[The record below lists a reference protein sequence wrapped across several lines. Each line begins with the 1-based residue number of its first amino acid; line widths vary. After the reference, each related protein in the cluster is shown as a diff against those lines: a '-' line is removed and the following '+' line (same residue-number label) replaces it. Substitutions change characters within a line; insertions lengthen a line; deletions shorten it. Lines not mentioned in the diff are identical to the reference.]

1 MALAPGSEPGQAGS
15 PAAQENGLKDGAPC
29 DSEGPRE
36 PQALDSSIPETSKSV
51 CVPDSPASIAGF
63 DSNAA
68 NMERGDARGK
78 PNDAQRYPVAKKH
91 VKHSILYYKCTDTVW
106 ELTFFLLN

>member
-36 PQALDSSIPETSKSV
+36 PQALDSSIPETSKFV
-51 CVPDSPASIAGF
+51 CVPVSPAFSTGF
-63 DSNAA
+63 DSRVA
-68 NMERGDARGK
+68 NMERGDARERK
-78 PNDAQRYPVAKKH
+78 PSDAQQYPVAKKH
-91 VKHSILYYKCTDTVW
+91 LKHSILYYKCTDSV
-106 ELTFFLLN
+106 